1 MAVTNAQKTNKR
13 PASAKR
19 TSNSSARGR
28 SGSANGASRATRAR
42 SQGRS
47 SGARNSGAAARSR
60 SRSSAQS
67 RSQARKRTVRARTQE
82 TGQAVERAA
91 KSTGHAV
98 GQAAVKV
105 KGPAIAGGAALAG
118 LAGGLALAGTRVR
131 SRKVLGVP
139 VPRRSRLTKTGKS
152 LGQVAGQVG
161 SASRQLAVLTEE
173 VRRAREQA
181 DKADR
186 RSPVEVLLSGLTN
199 RKLGG

>member
-13 PASAKR
+13 PAPAKR

-28 SGSANGASRATRAR
+28 SGSANGASRATR
-42 SQGRS
+42 
-47 SGARNSGAAARSR
+47 
-60 SRSSAQS
+60 
-67 RSQARKRTVRARTQE
+67 
-82 TGQAVERAA
+82 
-91 KSTGHAV
+91 
-98 GQAAVKV
+98 QAAVKV

-186 RSPVEVLLSGLTN
+186 RSPIEVLLSGLTN
-199 RKLGG
+199 RKLRG